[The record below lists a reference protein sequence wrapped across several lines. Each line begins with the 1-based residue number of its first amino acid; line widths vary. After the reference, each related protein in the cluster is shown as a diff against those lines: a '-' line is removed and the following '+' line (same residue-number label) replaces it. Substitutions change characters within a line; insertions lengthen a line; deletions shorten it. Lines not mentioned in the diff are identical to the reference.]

1 MFSKYIILFE
11 SLTECVK
18 GISKLT
24 QLAFAVITPKSKNAI
39 IINVVAGAISESA
52 ALQAGDLM
60 QDLKA
65 GHLVGASPAAQFWG
79 QIIGS
84 AVGAVA
90 AALVYKLYT
99 SVYVIPSPL
108 FPAPAAYVWILTA
121 RLVTGHGLPEGA
133 WQWSAASGA
142 VWSVFTA
149 LRIYGRK
156 TTWALFIP
164 GGIAVATAM
173 YNIPSFTLARAVG
186 GLITAYWVKYK
197 KRDEES
203 VIVLASG
210 FILGEGVISIVNLI
224 LASLKVPHL

>member
-1 MFSKYIILFE
+1 
-11 SLTECVK
+11 
-18 GISKLT
+18 
-24 QLAFAVITPKSKNAI
+24 
-39 IINVVAGAISESA
+39 
-52 ALQAGDLM
+52 M

-99 SVYVIPSPL
+99 SVYIIPSSL
-108 FPAPAAYVWILTA
+108 FPAPTAYVWILTA
-121 RLVTGHGLPEGA
+121 RLVTGHGLPQGA
-133 WQWSAASGA
+133 WQWSAGSGA
-142 VWSVFTA
+142 LWSVFTA
-149 LRIYGRK
+149 LRIYGRN
-156 TTWALFIP
+156 TTWALFVP

-173 YNIPSFTLARAVG
+173 YNVPSFTLARSVG

-197 KRDEES
+197 KRDEET

-210 FILGEGVISIVNLI
+210 FILGEGVISIVNLG
-224 LASLKVPHL
+224 LASLDVPHL